1 MKTTKTMKTATIEE
15 LNSWLMEL
23 EMSNSFL
30 KYKDTI
36 AAIKAEIERR
46 SGVKVRKARKPRKL
60 QEVSI
65 FLFANGSDE
74 MVIQVCENTTV
85 KALNDF
91 IKRTGLKIKRSLRK
105 AEKIAAIIE
114 SLKTIRN
121 MTTAEKLEAL
131 KAGKI
136 DKFSLLSLCSGDTLR
151 EFAKI
156 LSIPEKASCGW
167 YFRKD
172 ELTSMILERLAA

>member
-1 MKTTKTMKTATIEE
+1 MKEINRLRTATIEE
-15 LNSWLMEL
+15 LNSWLMES
-23 EMSNSFL
+23 EMSDSFL
-30 KYKDTI
+30 KNKDTI
-36 AAIKAEIERR
+36 AAIKAEIARR
-46 SGVKVRKARKPRKL
+46 NGVKVRKARKPRKL
-60 QEVSI
+60 QEI
-65 FLFANGSDE
+65 NILLFANGSDE

-105 AEKIAAIIE
+105 AEKIAAIIK

-136 DKFSLLSLCSGDTLR
+136 DRFSLLSLCSGDTLR
-151 EFAKI
+151 EFAKV